1 MLELFQI
8 ANSSNLK
15 GAMTRGRNFAQAA
28 IDGEVTKRLGM
39 INVYK
44 AYKHPS
50 WNQVQAQVQIADNSN
65 LKGAM
70 TRGRNF
76 AQAAI
81 DGEVM
86 KRLGMTNYVK
96 AVRHPDWK
104 TVQAQV

>member
-1 MLELFQI
+1 MARKRYMEEAERVMLLMYSVYYNETGQI

-50 WNQVQAQVQIADNSN
+50 WNQVQAQVFMEI
-65 LKGAM
+65 
-70 TRGRNF
+70 
-76 AQAAI
+76 
-81 DGEVM
+81 E
-86 KRLGMTNYVK
+86 
-96 AVRHPDWK
+96 
-104 TVQAQV
+104 

>member
-1 MLELFQI
+1 MARKRYMEEAERVMLLMY
-8 ANSSNLK
+8 S
-15 GAMTRGRNFAQAA
+15 
-28 IDGEVTKRLGM
+28 
-39 INVYK
+39 VY
-44 AYKHPS
+44 Y
-50 WNQVQAQVQIADNSN
+50 NETGQIADNSN

-96 AVRHPDWK
+96 AVLHPDWK
-104 TVQAQV
+104 TVQAQVFKEIEEDVHSFWLRQQHP